1 MSEFGADLSS
11 MHQNEGRGTGSLRS
25 KYDGGS
31 TMGLTMGGGDDDLR
45 RSGGGAGAD
54 NEEIVSRSQRWEGA
68 RSASPMAGASNPFG
82 ADTAA
87 DNGPFSPS
95 PPAGASGA
103 GEGGYFCGIYNQ
115 GAFLVQGPRAFLLVI
130 SRPPGLF
137 PLQIP
142 SHLIHCICPRRLGR
156 PPAGA

>member
-11 MHQNEGRGTGSLRS
+11 MHQNEDRGAGSHRS

-31 TMGLTMGGGDDDLR
+31 TMGLTMGGGDDDVG

-82 ADTAA
+82 ADAAA

-95 PPAGASGA
+95 PPADASGA
-103 GEGGYFCGIYNQ
+103 GGGGYFCGK
-115 GAFLVQGPRAFLLVI
+115 FESRSI
-130 SRPPGLF
+130 SCARGISSHYFSSPWSL
-137 PLQIP
+137 PLEIP
-142 SHLIHCICPRRLGR
+142 FCNLIHCICPRRLGR